1 MVVSLGRPM
10 EKTHRPKTMS
20 ANEKPAWVG
29 LFPDQDFEF
38 RFGARPGDAIA
49 FFADTAENTTLMEGR
64 RTALDKSPAQCLF
77 EEPSAAQAVVECS
90 DWAGLD
96 GGGCRELALHWEP
109 DFLILLPDENGRF
122 VFRAGAVCFPSSWRP
137 EEKNGLPV
145 HAIHSPVPTLNKN
158 LGARIDKFLAN
169 LEPGKA
175 WERSNWGLSR
185 SAELNQHPTRDIPRL
200 TPPRHGF
207 ALRIKC
213 SIACRKRA
221 RCSSESGW

>member
-1 MVVSLGRPM
+1 M
-10 EKTHRPKTMS
+10 KTG
-20 ANEKPAWVG
+20 G
-29 LFPDQDFEF
+29 LFF
-38 RFGARPGDAIA
+38 AR
-49 FFADTAENTTLMEGR
+49 
-64 RTALDKSPAQCLF
+64 
-77 EEPSAAQAVVECS
+77 
-90 DWAGLD
+90 
-96 GGGCRELALHWEP
+96 
-109 DFLILLPDENGRF
+109 
-122 VFRAGAVCFPSSWRP
+122 AVCFPSSWRP

>member
-1 MVVSLGRPM
+1 
-10 EKTHRPKTMS
+10 MS

-64 RTALDKSPAQCLF
+64 RTALEKSPAQCLF

-109 DFLILLPDENGRF
+109 DFLILLPDENGGLFFACARC
-122 VFRAGAVCFPSSWRP
+122 VFPRLGGRKKKTGCPFMPSILRCPRSTKTSARALINFSPTSSRARR
-137 EEKNGLPV
+137 G
-145 HAIHSPVPTLNKN
+145 SVPT
-158 LGARIDKFLAN
+158 GA
-169 LEPGKA
+169 
-175 WERSNWGLSR
+175 
-185 SAELNQHPTRDIPRL
+185 
-200 TPPRHGF
+200 
-207 ALRIKC
+207 
-213 SIACRKRA
+213 
-221 RCSSESGW
+221 